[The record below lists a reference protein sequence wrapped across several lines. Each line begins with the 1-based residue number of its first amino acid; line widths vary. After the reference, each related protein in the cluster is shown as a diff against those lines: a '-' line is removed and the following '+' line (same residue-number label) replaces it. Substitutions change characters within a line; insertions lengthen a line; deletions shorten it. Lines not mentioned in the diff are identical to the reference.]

1 MNDFFIYLK
10 IKREGKK
17 KKDIRL
23 RIDYE
28 VVYNLNGRKF
38 F

>member
-10 IKREGKK
+10 IKREEKK